1 MKVNENIEVFIAGIK
16 GDKKI
21 EKVANI
27 ENEADCLTGL
37 IELQTTCMFY
47 LWEDGNL
54 QRLKLSALPLPSL
67 ESKLAAK
74 TKLELDVIGF
84 NYFSFTPD

>member
-1 MKVNENIEVFIAGIK
+1 
-16 GDKKI
+16 
-21 EKVANI
+21 
-27 ENEADCLTGL
+27 
-37 IELQTTCMFY
+37 MFY

-67 ESKLAAK
+67 ESKPAAK

-84 NYFSFTPD
+84 NYFSFTSDSCLAIQILKTDEMKFGDNICVG